1 MKIMRRIMVLCLALA
16 LIFTANIPPAAT
28 AAKKS
33 KLNKKS
39 LSIKVGKTAKLQV
52 KNTKKKVKWSIK
64 SGKKYISLKSKKK
77 KTVVVKAKKP
87 GTAKVQ
93 AKVGKQKLIC
103 KIKVTKQ
110 SSGNAGSSVNKT
122 NDKKPVTGVPG
133 KNVPLP
139 DGATVYTMG
148 SKKLAIGMSSAEV
161 NTVLGTLSTQEIR
174 TGKSP
179 QGFDVIGFNTGDYQE
194 YLLIYL
200 QNNQVVGICGIGKN
214 MSYSNAT
221 AGENGNNLSA
231 EWKNINDYKTTS
243 GVVAAKKKTVAA
255 NETIYAFFDALG
267 DNSIYCFQ
275 VFDQTKVK
283 DPDHDMI
290 FMTENLSYDGTVN
303 SSIAIETGRMLN
315 AYRVYRSLPVYRFH
329 DSLAKCAQEYCNAA
343 NSKKLDPRNAD
354 SLLQVMI
361 NYGVDPM
368 KWGEACYYD
377 AADAISFANSL
388 IEMDIFYP
396 QLAGTEASLYSY
408 LGIGMASNGKHTY
421 LTLDYVDAIR

>member
-1 MKIMRRIMVLCLALA
+1 MVLCLALT

-39 LSIKVGKTAKLQV
+39 VSLKVGKTVKLQV

-77 KTVVVKAKKP
+77 KSVIVKAKKT

-103 KIKVTKQ
+103 KVKVTKQ
-110 SSGNAGSSVNKT
+110 SSGSSGSSGNKT
-122 NDKKPVTGVPG
+122 DDKTVTGVPG

-139 DGATVYTMG
+139 EGATVYTIG
-148 SKKLAIGMSSAEV
+148 SKKLAIGMSANDV

-174 TGKSP
+174 QGKSP
-179 QGFDVIGFNTGDYQE
+179 QGFDTIAYNTGDYQE

-200 QNNQVVGICGIGKN
+200 QNNQVVGICGISKN

-231 EWKNINDYKTTS
+231 EWKNINDYKTNS
-243 GVVAAKKKTVAA
+243 GIVAAKKKTVAA
-255 NETIYAFFDALG
+255 NETVYAFYDALG
-267 DNSIYCFQ
+267 NNGIYCFQ
-275 VFDQTKVK
+275 VFNQTKVK

-290 FMTENLSYDGTVN
+290 YMTENLSYDATVN
-303 SSIAIETGRMLN
+303 SSIATETGHMLN
-315 AYRVYRSLPVYRFH
+315 AYRAWRSLSAYRFN

-343 NSKKLDPRNAD
+343 NSKKLDPRSAD
-354 SLLQVMI
+354 SLLQDMI
-361 NYGVDPM
+361 GYGVDPSN
-368 KWGEACYYD
+368 WGEACYYD

-388 IEMDIFYP
+388 IELENFYP
-396 QLAGTEASLYSY
+396 QLAGTEASKYTY
-408 LGIGMASNGKHTY
+408 LGIGMASNGKYTY
-421 LTLDYVDAIR
+421 LALDYVDSLR